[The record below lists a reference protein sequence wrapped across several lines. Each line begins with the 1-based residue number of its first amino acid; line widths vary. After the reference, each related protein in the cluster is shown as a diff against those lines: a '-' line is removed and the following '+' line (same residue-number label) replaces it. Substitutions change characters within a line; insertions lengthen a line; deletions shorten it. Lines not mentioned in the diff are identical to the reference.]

1 MTDNTDPRLRDS
13 SVFPDPV
20 YKETVLRPLF
30 DGARTHHVEGFR
42 AIDRAHLL
50 MLAETGILP
59 RETAAEIARA
69 LTAIEQEIDPAT
81 LSYTGEV
88 EDYFF
93 LVEAELRKRLKPEDD
108 GRLHTGRSRNDIDH
122 TLFKLAL
129 KPRLDRLSQRLR
141 AVIAAALTLAEREK
155 ATLIVAYT
163 HGQPAQ
169 PSTLGHYLAAAIEVM
184 LRDHQRLMQ
193 ARELLDL
200 CPMGAAA
207 ITTSGFPLDR
217 HRVAHL
223 LGFKAPLQ
231 NSYGCIAAV
240 DYVTSVF
247 SAVELVFLH
256 LGRVVQDLQF
266 WTAFEVGQI
275 YVPNAFVQ
283 ISSIMPQK
291 RNPVPIEHL
300 RHLSSQ
306 TMSRARMARDIVH
319 NTPFTD
325 MNDSE
330 GETQEAGYQA
340 FETGGRV
347 LDLLAALL
355 PTLTVDS
362 RRVAETIRRSCITI
376 TELADTLVR
385 REGLPFR
392 VAHEIASAVARAVVA
407 KDGDLQGDG
416 YEAFANAF
424 RHAVG
429 REPALSREDFALAVS
444 PENFVA
450 LRERFGGPG
459 PKALGAALAGYRTEL
474 AAAEDAATAMA
485 QREEAARQELNGAF
499 AALAG
504 AV

>member
-1 MTDNTDPRLRDS
+1 MTDHADPRLTDA

-20 YKETVLRPLF
+20 YKDTVLRPLF

-42 AIDRAHLL
+42 AIDRAHLV

-59 RETAAEIARA
+59 HAIAGRIARA
-69 LTAIEQEIDPAT
+69 LSEIDAEIDPAT

-88 EDYFF
+88 EDFFF
-93 LVEAELRKRLKPEDD
+93 LIEAELRKRLSADD
-108 GRLHTGRSRNDIDH
+108 TGRLHTGRSRNDIDH

-129 KPRLDRLSQRLR
+129 KPRLDRLAGKLR
-141 AVIAAALTLAEREK
+141 ALTAASLGLAEREK

-169 PSTLGHYLAAAIEVM
+169 PTTFGHYLAAAIEVM
-184 LRDHQRLMQ
+184 LRDHERLMQ

-200 CPMGAAA
+200 SPMGAAA

-217 HRVAHL
+217 ARVAHL
-223 LGFKAPLQ
+223 LGFAAPLE
-231 NSYGCIAAV
+231 NSYGCIAAI
-240 DYVTSVF
+240 DYLTATF

-256 LGRVVQDLQF
+256 LGRLIQDLQV
-266 WTAFEVGQI
+266 WTAFEVGQL

-306 TMSRARMARDIVH
+306 AMARARLVRDVVH

-325 MNDSE
+325 MNDAE
-330 GETQEAGYQA
+330 GETNEAGYQA
-340 FETGGRV
+340 FATGERV

-355 PTLTVDS
+355 PALAVDG
-362 RRVAETIRRSCITI
+362 RRVAENIRRSCITI

-385 REGLPFR
+385 REGLSFR
-392 VAHEIASAVARAVVA
+392 TAHEIAADVARTIVA
-407 KDGDLQGDG
+407 NDGDLPRDG
-416 YEAFANAF
+416 YEPFIAAF
-424 RHAVG
+424 RHHAG
-429 REPALSREDFALAVS
+429 RAPALTQAEFAQAVS
-444 PENFVA
+444 PEHFVSV
-450 LRERFGGPG
+450 RERFGGPG
-459 PKALGAALAGYRTEL
+459 PKALRAALLGYRQRLTAADD
-474 AAAEDAATAMA
+474 AAARIAG
-485 QREEAARQELNGAF
+485 REASARQELDAAF
-499 AALAG
+499 AALTG
-504 AV
+504 AP

>member
-1 MTDNTDPRLRDS
+1 MTEHGNPRLHDT

-42 AIDRAHLL
+42 AIDRAHLV

-59 RETAAEIARA
+59 RETASRIARA
-69 LTAIEQEIDPAT
+69 LLAIEHEIDPAA

-93 LVEAELRKRLKPEDD
+93 LVEAELRKRLEADD
-108 GRLHTGRSRNDIDH
+108 NGRLHTGRSRNDIDH

-129 KPRLDRLSQRLR
+129 KPRLDKLAGQLR
-141 AVIAAALTLAEREK
+141 ALIAAALVLAEREK

-169 PSTLGHYLAAAIEVM
+169 PSTLGHYLSAAIEVM

-193 ARELLDL
+193 ARELIDL
-200 CPMGAAA
+200 SPLGAAA

-217 HRVAHL
+217 HRTAHL
-223 LGFKAPLQ
+223 LGFKAPLR

-240 DYVTSVF
+240 DYTTAVF
-247 SAVELVFLH
+247 SAIELVFLH
-256 LGRVVQDLQF
+256 LGRLIQDLQF

-300 RHLSSQ
+300 RHLASQ
-306 TMSRARMARDIVH
+306 TVGRARMLRDIVH

-340 FETGGRV
+340 FESGGRV
-347 LDLLAALL
+347 LDLLGALL
-355 PTLTVDS
+355 PALSVDS
-362 RRVAETIRRSCITI
+362 RRVAETIRRSCITV

-385 REGLPFR
+385 QEGLSFR
-392 VAHEIASAVARAVVA
+392 TAHEIAAAVARAVVA
-407 KDGDLQGDG
+407 EDGDLPRDG
-416 YEAFANAF
+416 YEPFVEAF
-424 RHAVG
+424 RHAAG
-429 REPALSREDFALAVS
+429 REPTLGREDFATAVS

-459 PKALGAALAGYRTEL
+459 PNALGEALIVYRAEFK
-474 AAAEDAATAMA
+474 AAEDAAAATAR
-485 QREEAARQELNGAF
+485 REDAARRELDAAF
-499 AALAG
+499 TALAG
-504 AV
+504 AA

>member
-1 MTDNTDPRLRDS
+1 MTDHPDPRVSDT

-30 DGARTHHVEGFR
+30 DGAKTHHVEGFR
-42 AIDRAHLL
+42 AIDRAHLV

-59 RETAAEIARA
+59 RETASRIARA
-69 LTAIEQEIDPAT
+69 LTAIEREIDPAALT
-81 LSYTGEV
+81 YTGDV

-93 LVEAELRKRLKPEDD
+93 LVEAELRKRLTPQDD

-129 KPRLDRLSQRLR
+129 KPRLDKLASQLR
-141 AVIAAALTLAEREK
+141 AVIAAALTLAERER

-169 PSTLGHYLAAAIEVM
+169 PSTLGHYLSAAIEVM

-193 ARELLDL
+193 ARELIDL

-217 HRVAHL
+217 HRIAHL
-223 LGFKAPLQ
+223 LGFKAPLR

-240 DYVTSVF
+240 DYTTSVF
-247 SAVELVFLH
+247 SAVELTFLH
-256 LGRVVQDLQF
+256 LGRLIQDLQF

-300 RHLSSQ
+300 RHLASQ

-330 GETQEAGYQA
+330 GETQEAGYQTFA
-340 FETGGRV
+340 SGGRV

-355 PTLTVDS
+355 PALSVDG

-385 REGLPFR
+385 QEGLPFR
-392 VAHEIASAVARAVVA
+392 AAHEIASAVARAVVA
-407 KDGDLQGDG
+407 VDGDLPRDG
-416 YEAFANAF
+416 YEPFVEAF
-424 RHAVG
+424 RHAAG
-429 REPALSREDFALAVS
+429 REPNLSRQDFATAVS

-450 LRERFGGPG
+450 SRERFGGPG
-459 PKALGAALAGYRTEL
+459 PNALGEALAVYRAEL
-474 AAAEDAATAMA
+474 AAAEGAAGTIAEREDAAR
-485 QREEAARQELNGAF
+485 RELDAAF

-504 AV
+504 AA

>member
-1 MTDNTDPRLRDS
+1 MTEPADPRVSDT

-30 DGARTHHVEGFR
+30 DGAKTHHVEGFR
-42 AIDRAHLL
+42 AIDRAHLI
-50 MLAETGILP
+50 MLAETGTLP
-59 RETAAEIARA
+59 QETASRIARA
-69 LTAIEQEIDPAT
+69 LLAIEHEIDPAA

-93 LVEAELRKRLKPEDD
+93 LVEAELRKRLQADD
-108 GRLHTGRSRNDIDH
+108 NGRLHTGRSRNDIDH

-129 KPRLDRLSQRLR
+129 KPRLDGLGQQLR
-141 AVIAAALTLAEREK
+141 ALISAALTLAEREK

-169 PSTLGHYLAAAIEVM
+169 PSTLGHYLSAAIEVM
-184 LRDHQRLMQ
+184 LRDHRRLVQ

-200 CPMGAAA
+200 CPLGAAA

-217 HRVAHL
+217 HRTAHL

-240 DYVTSVF
+240 DYVTGVF

-256 LGRVVQDLQF
+256 LGRLIQDLQF

-300 RHLSSQ
+300 RHLASQ
-306 TMSRARMARDIVH
+306 SVSRARMVRDIVH

-330 GETQEAGYQA
+330 GETQEAGYQSFA
-340 FETGGRV
+340 SGGRV

-355 PTLTVDS
+355 PALSVDS

-385 REGLPFR
+385 KENLSFR
-392 VAHEIASAVARAVVA
+392 AAHEVAAAVARAVVA
-407 KDGDLQGDG
+407 ADGDLPRDG
-416 YEAFANAF
+416 YEPFAEAF
-424 RHAVG
+424 RHAAG
-429 REPALSREDFALAVS
+429 REPGLSREDFATAVS

-459 PKALGAALAGYRTEL
+459 PKALGEALAFYRAEL
-474 AAAEDAATAMA
+474 AAAEDAAAATAE
-485 QREEAARQELNGAF
+485 REGAARCELDAAF
-499 AALAG
+499 TVLAG
-504 AV
+504 AA

>member
-1 MTDNTDPRLRDS
+1 MTEPADPRVSDK

-30 DGARTHHVEGFR
+30 DGAKTHHVDGFR
-42 AIDRAHLL
+42 AIDRAHLV

-59 RETAAEIARA
+59 RETASRIARA
-69 LTAIEQEIDPAT
+69 LLAIEREIDPAALT
-81 LSYTGEV
+81 YTGAV

-93 LVEAELRKRLKPEDD
+93 LVEAELRKRLKADD
-108 GRLHTGRSRNDIDH
+108 NGRLHTGRSRNDIDH

-129 KPRLDRLSQRLR
+129 KPRLDGLAARLR

-169 PSTLGHYLAAAIEVM
+169 PSTLGHYLSAAIEVM

-193 ARELLDL
+193 ARELIDL
-200 CPMGAAA
+200 SPLGAAA

-217 HRVAHL
+217 HRTAHL
-223 LGFKAPLQ
+223 LGFKAPLR

-240 DYVTSVF
+240 DYTTAVF
-247 SAVELVFLH
+247 SAIELVFLH
-256 LGRVVQDLQF
+256 LGRLIQDLQF

-300 RHLSSQ
+300 RHLASQ
-306 TMSRARMARDIVH
+306 TVGRARMVRDIVH

-330 GETQEAGYQA
+330 GETQGAGYQT
-340 FETGGRV
+340 FESGGRV

-355 PTLTVDS
+355 PALSVDS
-362 RRVAETIRRSCITI
+362 RRVAETIRRSCITV

-385 REGLPFR
+385 QEELSFR
-392 VAHEIASAVARAVVA
+392 AAHEIAAAVSRTVVAR
-407 KDGDLQGDG
+407 DGDLPRDG
-416 YEAFANAF
+416 YEPFVEAF
-424 RHAVG
+424 RHAAG
-429 REPALSREDFALAVS
+429 REPKLGREAFATAVS

-459 PKALGAALAGYRTEL
+459 PKALGEALTAYRAEL
-474 AAAEDAATAMA
+474 TTAEDAAAA
-485 QREEAARQELNGAF
+485 IARREDAARRELDAAF
-499 AALAG
+499 TALAG
-504 AV
+504 AA